1 MREILKKSSVLLLAI
16 MSFSCNAQ
24 QLKNISI
31 KNSRMIEANKKEFI
45 GKPLSY
51 VLSKIDKVTIKSI
64 MAVPNKNKNE
74 VGKITFRQLSYDD
87 YLKTWGKEIEDRPT
101 QMVIILNQNFGLK
114 GQLCR
119 PKDNP
124 KCAEWTKED
133 EQNLGD
139 LIVYDIYVLGK
150 D

>member
-1 MREILKKSSVLLLAI
+1 MKKLSVLLLAI
-16 MSFSCNAQ
+16 MFFSCNAQ

-31 KNSRMIEANKKEFI
+31 KNSRMIEANKKEFV

-51 VLSKIDKVTIKSI
+51 VLSKIDKATIKSI
-64 MAVPNKNKNE
+64 MAVPNKNKSEVNE
-74 VGKITFRQLSYDD
+74 IVFRQLSYTD
-87 YLKTWGKEIEDRPT
+87 YLKTWGKEIRDRPT
-101 QMVIILNQNFGLK
+101 QLVIMFNQNFDQE

-124 KCAEWTKED
+124 KCAEWTAED